1 MLVTR
6 GRGRFSSHVLKEC
19 ILTFYEHHRLWPT
32 GIVRAMACV
41 DAWSL
46 KSGLALQRLAPWDL
60 SWKHPDDID
69 DESQEEDAVA
79 ASDTLSELSAPASSS
94 NLVTPQCKGDQRLK
108 NIKLQMADW
117 DSLQTPVKQREN
129 HVKSL
134 AEELKKAMDEA
145 KGNSVKESALVP
157 GQLPDH
163 VLKVMEAQ
171 AASLPK
177 PFPQSAQYKNSIE
190 DADDGERDTPNE
202 KPTKKLHKRKK
213 NAKKRPPAQI
223 KHAAKDPKQDEHPTD
238 TEIKPAAEDETYS
251 PTRYAELRKKF
262 IDAKRSGGMTWQDAN
277 AEWNSSDLKRRLLS
291 CVELSELKRRRFVPK
306 ECEANPWAS

>member
-1 MLVTR
+1 MLDIFLCATCSPL
-6 GRGRFSSHVLKEC
+6 FS
-19 ILTFYEHHRLWPT
+19 
-32 GIVRAMACV
+32 
-41 DAWSL
+41 
-46 KSGLALQRLAPWDL
+46 
-60 SWKHPDDID
+60 HP
-69 DESQEEDAVA
+69 E
-79 ASDTLSELSAPASSS
+79 
-94 NLVTPQCKGDQRLK
+94 
-108 NIKLQMADW
+108 
-117 DSLQTPVKQREN
+117 
-129 HVKSL
+129 
-134 AEELKKAMDEA
+134 
-145 KGNSVKESALVP
+145 
-157 GQLPDH
+157 

-238 TEIKPAAEDETYS
+238 TEIKPAAQDETYS

-262 IDAKRSGGMTWQDAN
+262 IDDKRSGGMTWRDAN